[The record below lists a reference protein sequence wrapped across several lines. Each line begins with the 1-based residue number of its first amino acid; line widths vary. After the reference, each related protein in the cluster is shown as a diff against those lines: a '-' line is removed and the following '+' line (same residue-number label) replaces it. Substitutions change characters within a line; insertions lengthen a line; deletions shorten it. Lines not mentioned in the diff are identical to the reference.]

1 MPPSTPAAPRSCSRN
16 SDPAEQ
22 SPTAV
27 RRIGTIIEKI
37 ADLGGYFSGW
47 LVPLMM
53 MLVVVEV
60 FMRYVLHQPLMVAD
74 EFSAYMLVA
83 LSYLGLAYTWREGG
97 HVRVTALVSRLPSR
111 ASSWIRLIGLILVC
125 IFMIELD
132 RVAYKMVMYALQI
145 NLRSS
150 TWLMVPLFWPQLT
163 VFIGFMLLTLLV
175 FLDIMRAI
183 GKIRAGEKVEE
194 MIL

>member
-1 MPPSTPAAPRSCSRN
+1 MK
-16 SDPAEQ
+16 
-22 SPTAV
+22 
-27 RRIGTIIEKI
+27 RIALLLEKI
-37 ADLGGYFSGW
+37 AYLGGYYSGW

-83 LSYLGLAYTWREGG
+83 LSYLGMAYTWRQGG
-97 HVRVTALVSRLPSR
+97 HVRVTVLVNRLPYR
-111 ASSWIRLIGLILVC
+111 AASWIRFAGLILVF

-132 RVAYKMVMYALQI
+132 RVGYKMIVYALHI

-163 VFIGFMLLTLLV
+163 VFIGFVLLTLLLAV
-175 FLDIMRAI
+175 DIVRI
-183 GKIRAGEKVEE
+183 FIKIRAGERVEV
-194 MIL
+194 